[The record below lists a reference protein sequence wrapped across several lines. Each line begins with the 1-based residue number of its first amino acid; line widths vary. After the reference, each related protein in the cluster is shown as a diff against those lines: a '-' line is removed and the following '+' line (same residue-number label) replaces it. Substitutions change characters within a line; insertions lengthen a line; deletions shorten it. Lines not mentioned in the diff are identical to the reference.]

1 MIGSQRAPEVA
12 EQNRFFIKAYGADDD
27 ALKIALVWLAAEAK
41 RRGAP
46 AVIVVYQ
53 KDQGLALGRVVGEAQ
68 AKALTAGQ
76 TVKLNGVDL
85 SLVTMRKVGPIS
97 LSNKVALAVWLP
109 DKELAKVDDAKPAAM
124 GMVPW
129 THEDGQTW
137 IASWNPID
145 MRTMQSPAGG
155 GSDLNPVVAE
165 GLRGIA
171 AKSLSHPSDHDR
183 AIETF
188 ERLRAAGESFA
199 GRSVR
204 AWAVWNGWSAQGADE
219 LAEIAD
225 AVKEGRRPRRSTPG
239 RVMLKDE
246 VVDLWRQRVKD
257 GRNAT

>member
-1 MIGSQRAPEVA
+1 VA
-12 EQNRFFIKAYGADDD
+12 EQNRFFINAYGTDDD

-41 RRGAP
+41 RRQLP

-76 TVKLNGVDL
+76 TVKLNDVDL
-85 SLVTMRKVGPIS
+85 SIVPMRKLGPMS
-97 LSNKVALAVWLP
+97 LVKSVALAVWLP

-129 THEDGQTW
+129 TDEDGQTW
-137 IASWNPID
+137 IASWKPID
-145 MRTMQSPAGG
+145 MRTMQQKAG

-204 AWAVWNGWSAQGADE
+204 AWAVQHGWSAQGADE

-225 AVKEGRRPRRSTPG
+225 AVKKGNRLRRNTPG

-246 VVDLWRQRVKD
+246 VVNLWRQRVKD
-257 GRNAT
+257 GQNPT